1 MQFNGEF
8 EVPAPVKD
16 VYSFMSN
23 IERITTIIPDVISLE
38 KVDENS
44 VRLVARAGTAFIKG
58 KFNLTFEIKDRKVNE
73 SVRISA
79 RGSGS
84 GGSLDLNAA
93 YSLKPTD
100 DGKTA
105 VHWVVDITV
114 GGMIASLGSRVINGV
129 ADKYIKTLTNSFR
142 ETFED
147 AGKI

>member
-1 MQFNGEF
+1 M
-8 EVPAPVKD
+8 
-16 VYSFMSN
+16 
-23 IERITTIIPDVISLE
+23 
-38 KVDENS
+38 
-44 VRLVARAGTAFIKG
+44 VARAGTAFIKG